1 MLRVA
6 KGTAQVAATEA
17 HEDGRRTCVKAFALK
32 GVEYFVDFVQVLF
45 CLVGVSTGSTT
56 LAFFCIT
63 KVPEL
68 VEGPI

>member
-6 KGTAQVAATEA
+6 ENTAEIAATET
-17 HEDGRRTCVKAFALK
+17 HKHSGCPRVETFALK